1 MTPQLQSVNST
12 NVAAIG
18 YDPENQI
25 LVVAYRSGGLYN
37 YYDVSQREY
46 DSLMMAESKGGF
58 LAKNIKGHKS
68 YQRV

>member
-25 LVVAYRSGGLYN
+25 LAVAYRSGGLYN

-46 DSLMMAESKGGF
+46 DSLMMADSKGGF
-58 LAKNIKGHKS
+58 LAQNIKGHHS